1 MSARAGAREGG
12 IGANDPLT
20 IGGRVFTSRLM
31 VGTGKYKDFG
41 VMKEAIAASGSQI
54 VTVSIRRVEIGAA
67 GHRGILEAID
77 MSRIQLLPNTA
88 GCKTTDEAVRVAKL
102 ARVMTET
109 SWIKLEV
116 IPDAKYLLPDPVETL
131 RAAEILAKEG
141 FTVLPYMPADPVLA
155 RRLAEVGCATVM
167 PLASPIGSGRGV
179 LTKANIEIIIEEG
192 TVPVVVDA
200 GLGVPSEAAQVMELG
215 ADAVLVNTALAEA
228 RDPVR
233 MSLAF
238 KQAVEA
244 GRHGYLAGRMP
255 MRAHASPSSPTAGV
269 VRMPDPE
276 VPA

>member
-1 MSARAGAREGG
+1 MDRTDA
-12 IGANDPLT
+12 LV
-20 IGGRVFTSRLM
+20 IGGRSFTSRLM
-31 VGTGKYKDFG
+31 VGTGKYKDFS
-41 VMKEAIAASGSQI
+41 VMRDAIEASGAEI
-54 VTVSIRRVEIGAA
+54 VTVSIRRVELGAP
-67 GHRGILEAID
+67 GHQGILEAID
-77 MSRIQLLPNTA
+77 MARIQLLPNTA
-88 GCKTTDEAVRVAKL
+88 GCRTAEEAVRVAKL

-131 RAAEILAKEG
+131 RAAEVLVGEG

-155 RRLAEVGCATVM
+155 RRLAETGCATVM

-179 LTKANIEIIIEEG
+179 LMRAAIEIIVEEAR
-192 TVPVVVDA
+192 VPVVVDA
-200 GLGVPSEAAQVMELG
+200 GLGVPSEAASVMEIG

-238 KQAVEA
+238 RQAVEA
-244 GRHGYLAGRMP
+244 GRNGYLAGRMP
-255 MRAHASPSSPTAGV
+255 VRTHASPSSPVAGV